1 MKANLI
7 LIAYLISSVLF
18 ILAMKRLGKVHTA
31 RQGNLL
37 SAIGMLI
44 AILATLLKLES
55 FDPKFIFIGLVIGT
69 VIGVVAALRVA
80 MTAMP
85 EMVGIFNGFG
95 GGASALVASA
105 EMIKI
110 ANGTASTTTTLI
122 IIMLSVIIGSITLS
136 GSFIAFGKLK
146 GFLSGQ
152 PITYPGQNIFNF
164 IIF

>member
-7 LIAYLISSVLF
+7 LIAYLISSILF
-18 ILAMKRLGKVHTA
+18 ILAIKRLGKVNTA

-44 AILATLLKLES
+44 AITATLIKLET
-55 FDPKFIFIGLVIGT
+55 FDPQYIIIGLAIGT
-69 VIGVVAALRVA
+69 VIGVISALRVA

-110 ANGTASTTTTLI
+110 ANGTASSTTTTLI
-122 IIMLSVIIGSITLS
+122 TIMLSVIIGSITLS

-146 GFLSGQ
+146 SHSSTLPSV
-152 PITYPGQNIFNF
+152 N
-164 IIF
+164 